1 MHVLGEGIRETLSR
15 ILENQ
20 NYVPLGLLV
29 ALTTYLLLKSR
40 RKLRQRA
47 NQPKRSTP
55 QREPAPASPGS
66 KEQVRRD
73 LESLIAE
80 LEQLSRKI
88 SAEIDTRFAKLEA
101 AMHDADR
108 RIAALHR
115 LTQQQEGPT
124 ARTPARQQSEG
135 AKPVSDRPEERY
147 ALIYEL
153 TDVGF
158 SPVEIARDL
167 GRTPGEVELIL
178 NLRNKGQAKAA
189 DPQS

>member
-1 MHVLGEGIRETLSR
+1 MDLLADNIKEFIQQTLQRGEL
-15 ILENQ
+15 
-20 NYVPLGLLV
+20 VPLF
-29 ALTTYLLLKSR
+29 LLLGLTVILVWTSR
-40 RKLRQRA
+40 RKLRQNASQAKRA
-47 NQPKRSTP
+47 TP
-55 QREPAPASPGS
+55 LRDAPVPPSGS
-66 KEQVRRD
+66 KEQIRRD

-115 LTQQQEGPT
+115 LTRQSGEASARPAVAET
-124 ARTPARQQSEG
+124 AEPA
-135 AKPVSDRPEERY
+135 SDRPEDRY
-147 ALIYEL
+147 SLIYEL
-153 TDVGF
+153 ADVGF

-178 NLRNKGQAKAA
+178 NLRNTGQAKASGPKA
-189 DPQS
+189 

>member
-1 MHVLGEGIRETLSR
+1 MDVLAESFQDFFKQILQRGEL
-15 ILENQ
+15 
-20 NYVPLGLLV
+20 VPLI
-29 ALTTYLLLKSR
+29 LLLGLTGILMWTSR
-40 RKLRQRA
+40 RKLRQGSG
-47 NQPKRSTP
+47 QSKRSTP
-55 QREPAPASPGS
+55 LHDAPLPPQGS
-66 KEQVRRD
+66 KEQMRRD

-115 LTQQQEGPT
+115 LTLQQQGEALPR
-124 ARTPARQQSEG
+124 APQPPVESSA
-135 AKPVSDRPEERY
+135 PVSDRPEDRY

-153 TDVGF
+153 ADVGF

-178 NLRNKGQAKAA
+178 NLRNKGRSKASG
-189 DPQS
+189 PKP

>member
-1 MHVLGEGIRETLSR
+1 MDVLAESLQDFFKQILQRGEL
-15 ILENQ
+15 
-20 NYVPLGLLV
+20 VPL
-29 ALTTYLLLKSR
+29 LLLLGLTGVLVWTSR
-40 RKLRQRA
+40 RKLRQGA
-47 NQPKRSTP
+47 SQPKRSTP
-55 QREPAPASPGS
+55 LRDAPLPPAGS
-66 KEQVRRD
+66 KEQMRRD

-115 LTQQQEGPT
+115 LTLQQQGEPP
-124 ARTPARQQSEG
+124 AKTPQTPVDSPE
-135 AKPVSDRPEERY
+135 PVSDRPEDRY

-153 TDVGF
+153 ADVGF

-178 NLRNKGQAKAA
+178 NLRSKGRSKASG
-189 DPQS
+189 PKP

>member
-15 ILENQ
+15 ILESQ
-20 NYVPLGLLV
+20 NLVPLVLLV
-29 ALTTYLLLKSR
+29 ALTTYLLWTSR
-40 RKLRQRA
+40 RKLREHA
-47 NQPKRSTP
+47 SQPKRSTP
-55 QREPAPASPGS
+55 QRQPEPVSAGS
-66 KEQVRRD
+66 KEQLRRD

-115 LTQQQEGPT
+115 LTQQQEGST
-124 ARTPARQQSEG
+124 VGKPAREAPEG
-135 AKPVSDRPEERY
+135 AKPASDRPEDRY

-178 NLRNKGQAKAA
+178 NLRNKGQPKAS
-189 DPQS
+189 DSPS

>member
-1 MHVLGEGIRETLSR
+1 MDVLAESFQEFFKQILQRGEL
-15 ILENQ
+15 
-20 NYVPLGLLV
+20 VPLI
-29 ALTTYLLLKSR
+29 LLLGLTAVLMWTSR
-40 RKLRQRA
+40 RKLRQSTG
-47 NQPKRSTP
+47 QSKRSTP
-55 QREPAPASPGS
+55 LREAPLLPPGS
-66 KEQVRRD
+66 KEQMRRD

-115 LTQQQEGPT
+115 LTLQQQGEPL
-124 ARTPARQQSEG
+124 ARTPQPPVEG
-135 AKPVSDRPEERY
+135 AEPVSDRPEDRY

-153 TDVGF
+153 ADVGF

-178 NLRNKGQAKAA
+178 NLRNKGRSKASG
-189 DPQS
+189 PKP

>member
-1 MHVLGEGIRETLSR
+1 MRVLGEGIRETVTR
-15 ILENQ
+15 MLENQ
-20 NYVPLGLLV
+20 NLVPLALLV
-29 ALTTYLLLKSR
+29 ALTTYLLWTSR

-55 QREPAPASPGS
+55 QREPAPAQPGS
-66 KEQVRRD
+66 KEQIRRD

-115 LTQQQEGPT
+115 LTQQQGS
-124 ARTPARQQSEG
+124 AAQTPARQQHEG
-135 AKPVSDRPEERY
+135 AGPIPDRPEDRY

-178 NLRNKGQAKAA
+178 NLRNKGQHKI
-189 DPQS
+189 PGSPS

>member
-1 MHVLGEGIRETLSR
+1 MDVLAESFQEFFKQILQRGEL
-15 ILENQ
+15 
-20 NYVPLGLLV
+20 VPLI
-29 ALTTYLLLKSR
+29 LLLGLTAVLMWTSR
-40 RKLRQRA
+40 RKLRQSTG
-47 NQPKRSTP
+47 QSKRSTP
-55 QREPAPASPGS
+55 LREAPLLPPGS
-66 KEQVRRD
+66 KEQMRRD

-115 LTQQQEGPT
+115 LTLQQQGEPLP
-124 ARTPARQQSEG
+124 RTLQPPAERTM
-135 AKPVSDRPEERY
+135 PISDRPEDRY

-153 TDVGF
+153 ADVGF

-167 GRTPGEVELIL
+167 GRTPGEIELIL
-178 NLRNKGQAKAA
+178 NLRNQGRSKASG
-189 DPQS
+189 PKP

>member
-1 MHVLGEGIRETLSR
+1 VADIRCMDVLASSIKEFLDRVLQD
-15 ILENQ
+15 NQ
-20 NYVPLGLLV
+20 LIPVALLLV
-29 ALTTYLLLKSR
+29 VTLWLLWASR
-40 RKLRQRA
+40 RKLKQQAR
-47 NQPKRSTP
+47 QPKRSSP
-55 QREPAPASPGS
+55 QREPPALAPGS
-66 KEQVRRD
+66 KEQMRRD

-115 LTQQQEGPT
+115 LTKQGAAQGG
-124 ARTPARQQSEG
+124 QSPLPREAG
-135 AKPVSDRPEERY
+135 PVSDRPEDRY
-147 ALIYEL
+147 TLIYEL
-153 TDVGF
+153 ADVGF

-178 NLRNKGQAKAA
+178 NLRNKGQAKA
-189 DPQS
+189 SG

>member
-1 MHVLGEGIRETLSR
+1 MLGEGIRETLSR
-15 ILENQ
+15 ILESQ
-20 NYVPLGLLV
+20 NLFPLALLV
-29 ALTTYLLLKSR
+29 ALTTYLLWTSR
-40 RKLRQRA
+40 RKLRQHA

-55 QREPAPASPGS
+55 QREPEPVSPGS
-66 KEQVRRD
+66 KEQLRRD

-115 LTQQQEGPT
+115 LTQQQEGST
-124 ARTPARQQSEG
+124 ARMPAREESEG
-135 AKPVSDRPEERY
+135 AKPASDRPEDRY

-178 NLRNKGQAKAA
+178 NLRNRGRPKAP
-189 DPQS
+189 DSPS

>member
-15 ILENQ
+15 ILESQ
-20 NYVPLGLLV
+20 NLVPLGLLV
-29 ALTTYLLLKSR
+29 ALTTYLLWTSR
-40 RKLRQRA
+40 RKLRQHA

-55 QREPAPASPGS
+55 QREPVPVSPGS
-66 KEQVRRD
+66 KEQLRRD

-115 LTQQQEGPT
+115 LTQQQEGST
-124 ARTPARQQSEG
+124 SRKPAREQPEG
-135 AKPVSDRPEERY
+135 AKPASDRPEDRY

-178 NLRNKGQAKAA
+178 NLRNKGQPKAP
-189 DPQS
+189 DLPS

>member
-1 MHVLGEGIRETLSR
+1 MHVLATTVKEFLDRVF
-15 ILENQ
+15 Q
-20 NYVPLGLLV
+20 NDQLVPVALLLV
-29 ALTTYLLLKSR
+29 LTVWLLWASR
-40 RKLRQRA
+40 RKLRQQSE
-47 NQPKRSTP
+47 QPKRLSP
-55 QREPAPASPGS
+55 QRDPPPLPYGS
-66 KEQVRRD
+66 KDQMRRD

-115 LTQQQEGPT
+115 LSQQQAGQTGQAPPREAG
-124 ARTPARQQSEG
+124 
-135 AKPVSDRPEERY
+135 PVSDRPEDRY
-147 ALIYEL
+147 TLIYEL
-153 TDVGF
+153 ADVGF

-178 NLRNKGQAKAA
+178 NLRNKGQARASGSA
-189 DPQS
+189 S

>member
-1 MHVLGEGIRETLSR
+1 MDVLATGMREFLDR
-15 ILENQ
+15 ILPSNQ
-20 NYVPLGLLV
+20 LVPVAILLM
-29 ALTTYLLLKSR
+29 LTMWLLWASR
-40 RKLRQRA
+40 RKLKRQSQ
-47 NQPKRSTP
+47 QPKRVSP
-55 QREPAPASPGS
+55 QRDQPPLARGS
-66 KEQVRRD
+66 QDLMRRD

-115 LTQQQEGPT
+115 LAQHQTGQVGQ
-124 ARTPARQQSEG
+124 TPPPREAG
-135 AKPVSDRPEERY
+135 PVSDRPEDRY
-147 ALIYEL
+147 TLIYEL
-153 TDVGF
+153 ADVGF

-178 NLRNKGQAKAA
+178 NLRNKGQAKASGSA
-189 DPQS
+189 S